1 MLVLLWFRSFLNR
14 RNPCVFGIVWMVA
27 VFNRLYMTIDEQSP
41 TDIAPELQ
49 LLPSGDTAWTL
60 EFGNRIDPTLHAR
73 VLGLAGALDAA
84 RKDGAN
90 KDLAAIVDVV
100 PTFRSLTVHYN
111 PLACDGER
119 LGEALALM
127 AESSGAA
134 TQDGRHWLIP
144 VCFDDDFA
152 PDLNDL
158 CETKNMSRDA
168 VIALMTEAT
177 FQVYMIGFM
186 PGYPYMGGLPAA
198 LEMPRLASPRK
209 AVPARSLAVAGS
221 MCAVYPWESPG
232 GWRLLGRTPIPMFS
246 AQEVDAPSLLASGD
260 RVRWQSIDRAAYAE
274 MENAVAGGAFERKSL
289 LVGKEGK

>member
-1 MLVLLWFRSFLNR
+1 M
-14 RNPCVFGIVWMVA
+14 A
-27 VFNRLYMTIDEQSP
+27 IDEQSLM
-41 TDIAPELQ
+41 DVAPALQ
-49 LLPSGDTAWTL
+49 LLPVGDTAWTV
-60 EFGNRIDPTLHAR
+60 EFGVRIDPALHAR
-73 VLGLAGALDAA
+73 VLGLAAALDAA
-84 RKDGAN
+84 RKEGAN

-134 TQDGRHWLIP
+134 TQEGRHWLIP

-186 PGYPYMGGLPAA
+186 PGFPYMGGLPKE

-209 AVPARSLAVAGS
+209 VVPARSLAVAGS
-221 MCAVYPWESPG
+221 MCSVYPWESPG

-246 AQEVDAPSLLASGD
+246 AKEVNAPSLLASGD
-260 RVRWQSIDRAAYAE
+260 RVRWQAIDRKTYQE
-274 MENAVAGGAFERKSL
+274 MESAIESGTFDRKSL
-289 LVGKEGK
+289 LLGKEDC